1 MIISEQVHVMT
12 PPDYEA
18 SHESLSFVLI
28 LLLILPGSNSPQG
41 VIIFFIV

>member
-1 MIISEQVHVMT
+1 MIISEQVHVMS

-18 SHESLSFVLI
+18 LHESLPFIIIS
-28 LLLILPGSNSPQG
+28 LLILPGPNSPQG